1 MAAVTTNASKAT
13 LDFTTFKNTI
23 NNELVDTAKH
33 THGINPATR
42 EQLPDVPVATKADL
56 EDAVKAARAA
66 FKKWRNVPRAERNAA
81 VLKFADLI
89 DANAEGFIALLTT
102 EQGKPVRKPF
112 AHNMEHC

>member
-1 MAAVTTNASKAT
+1 MTATTTNASKAT

-33 THGINPATR
+33 SHGINPATR
-42 EQLPDVPVATKADL
+42 EKLPDVPVATKADL

-66 FKKWRNVPRAERNAA
+66 FKKWRNVPRAERNAV

-89 DANAEGFIALLTT
+89 EANAEGFTTLLTM
-102 EQGKPVRKPF
+102 EQGKPVREAFP
-112 AHNMEHC
+112 HNIEHC